1 MIALPEGTMLHTF
14 AKCTDAHIISDDL
27 LDAWA
32 DFYQQEPV
40 LREQNWFDVFIRD
53 PIRHCQDIGILPR
66 PHYGAAPEGN
76 EYRHLLPRQRYVA
89 GRLYAK

>member
-27 LDAWA
+27 LNAWA
-32 DFYQQEPV
+32 DFYQQEPF
-40 LREQNWFDVFIRD
+40 LRENCWFDIFIRD
-53 PIRHCQDIGILPR
+53 PIGGCKAIGILPR
-66 PHYGAAPEGN
+66 PHYGAVPEGD

-89 GRLYAK
+89 GRINRC

>member
-14 AKCTDAHIISDDL
+14 AKHTDSPVVSDDL

-32 DFYQQEPV
+32 DFYQREPA
-40 LREQNWFDVFIRD
+40 LREKFWFDVFLRN
-53 PIRHCQDIGILPR
+53 PIGYCKEMGILPR
-66 PHYGAAPEGN
+66 PHDGAVPESN

-89 GRLYAK
+89 GRINRC